1 MLREF
6 AWNVFIKLGILESYS
21 LYKEIEE
28 RSRTEEDSK
37 AQTEEVAKKQA

>member
-1 MLREF
+1 MFIEF
-6 AWNVFIKLGILESYS
+6 AWNAFIKLGILESYL

-28 RSRTEEDSK
+28 KSRTEEDNK